1 MQLFICP
8 DIKVKPCP
16 CCGKEGVLWSST
28 PDMENSDGE
37 YPVLFWVQ
45 CTREDCGIRT
55 LDSASAQECID
66 IWDRRRNRCDCKNG
80 KHRKPEKT
88 TGGNM
93 VRVSHEAY
101 QLFLKKNADYGDS
114 FSRCGVSGIMVRLL
128 DKLSRAVV
136 VSRNA
141 VEIRTES
148 LRDSLLDISNYALMG
163 VVLLDGA
170 EPHKPNISRKRK
182 YVSPSSCGRAK
193 NAGRI

>member
-8 DIKVKPCP
+8 DIEVKSCP
-16 CCGKEGVLWSST
+16 CCGKEAVLWSST
-28 PDMENSDGE
+28 PDMASSDGD

-45 CTREDCGIRT
+45 CTGEDCGIRT
-55 LDSASAQECID
+55 LHSASAQDCID
-66 IWDRRRNRCDCKNG
+66 IWD
-80 KHRKPEKT
+80 HRPKSLKQEKR

-101 QLFLKKNADYGDS
+101 QLFLKKNKDYGDS

-136 VSRNA
+136 VSKNA
-141 VEIRTES
+141 VEIKTET

-163 VVLLDGA
+163 VVLMDA
-170 EPHKPNISRKRK
+170 QPNRRMHCSTSKRRR
-182 YVSPSSCGRAK
+182 VK
-193 NAGRI
+193 NACRN